1 MLLQATVIILKVV
14 TTRTVSNLCE
24 KAKVTLSFTEAR
36 RRLPGTTELETIF
49 RFKII

>member
-24 KAKVTLSFTEAR
+24 NAKAILSFTEAK
-36 RRLPGTTELETIF
+36 RRLPGTTELEAMF
-49 RFKII
+49 RSKII